1 MLSPGSFAD
10 GRIENC
16 TFEVRSSRTAEP
28 AALPDMKEVIR
39 GCISESRSTPC
50 FLSVPGRDNETHELH
65 RVASPLAEVLDGV
78 TNDREEVVVTRAGHE
93 PVVIVSLAGPLMD
106 DVKSVSMAKLYPTS
120 DTETVAL
127 QEGDR

>member
-1 MLSPGSFAD
+1 M
-10 GRIENC
+10 
-16 TFEVRSSRTAEP
+16 
-28 AALPDMKEVIR
+28 
-39 GCISESRSTPC
+39 
-50 FLSVPGRDNETHELH
+50 
-65 RVASPLAEVLDGV
+65 AEVLDGV